1 MKTLFSVLAIVIL
14 IACKPSAEKIS
25 KQMFEQ
31 IEAPDKSL
39 QKIVVTTSAVN
50 YTNGM
55 MRLYERNDT
64 ATSWGNAV
72 MSFEVVIGKN
82 GFAFD
87 SIQFKNLEYG
97 HFKHEGDGCSPVGI
111 FSLGKIFSYH
121 DTTGLKMPF
130 EQVDVN
136 DLCVDDINSMYYNLL
151 IDDDTIN
158 PRDYNSYERMERE
171 DLQYEYGVWVNYNT
185 SPQIPGRGSCIFL
198 HVWKGPSHG
207 TSGCTAMSKEN
218 MMKLIYWLDE
228 KKNPVL
234 IQYVDKKN

>member
-1 MKTLFSVLAIVIL
+1 M
-14 IACKPSAEKIS
+14 ACKPGGEKIAQ
-25 KQMFEQ
+25 QMFEQ

-39 QKIVVTTSAVN
+39 QKIVVTTSNVN
-50 YTNGM
+50 SSHGM
-55 MRLYERNDT
+55 MRLYERKDT
-64 ATSWGNAV
+64 AISWGNPV

-87 SIQFKNLEYG
+87 STQFEKLEFG
-97 HFKHEGDGCSPVGI
+97 HYKHEGDGCSPVGI
-111 FSLGKIFSYH
+111 FTLGKIFGYH
-121 DTTGLKMPF
+121 DTSGLKMPY

-136 DLCVDDINSMYYNLL
+136 DLCVDDVNSKYYNLL

-158 PRDYNSYERMERE
+158 PRDYKSYERMERE

-185 SPQIPGRGSCIFL
+185 APQLPGMGSCIFL
-198 HVWKGPSHG
+198 HIWKNPSHP

-218 MMKLIYWLDE
+218 MLKLIYWLDE

-234 IQYVDKKN
+234 MQYVNTKF